1 MKEKHK
7 EYFNWI
13 RDNRNN
19 IIKLT
24 NSRKEYYRR
33 KLFITQNEALRIEK
47 KEEDEA
53 YINAFKKSW

>member
-33 KLFITQNEALRIEK
+33 KLAITENEAFTIEK

>member
-24 NSRKEYYRR
+24 NSRKEYYRI
-33 KLFITQNEALRIEK
+33 KLSITQNEALRIEK